1 MKKLLLILL
10 IGASLISCEEK
21 DLVDETPP
29 NPVENVEIAVSYLWN
44 NHGLKSD
51 SLLTNNKGNQFFLT
65 NMKVLISGFYVFSNG
80 DTFQNKEGNFSYT
93 LSKVQ
98 QLVHELPDGGY
109 SGFYGFRLGAD
120 SLVNVTQLPGASPEG
135 SGLRESGMFRNDG
148 MGYNSILLEG
158 RAIDPSDPDDSI
170 GSIPFRYEISSL
182 YFKRDLNSGQ
192 ANFAVTA
199 DTQVNL
205 ILNIDPWPI
214 FNDFDIVARPTITSD
229 PNDAIDFAQAQM
241 MSDSLFI
248 KLF

>member
-1 MKKLLLILL
+1 MTIL
-10 IGASLISCEEK
+10 SCTEK
-21 DLVDETPP
+21 INTDNPP

-44 NHGLKSD
+44 KHGLKKD
-51 SLLTNNKGNQFFLT
+51 SLLTNNKGNKFFLT
-65 NMKVLISGFYVFSNG
+65 DVKVLISRFYVLSSG
-80 DTFQNKEGNFSYT
+80 DTFQNKDGNFAYT
-93 LSKVQ
+93 LDKVE

-120 SLVNVTQLPGASPEG
+120 SIVNITTLPGAAPEG
-135 SGLRESGMFRNDG
+135 SGLKESGIYRNDNT
-148 MGYNSILLEG
+148 GYNSILIQG
-158 RAIDPSDPDDSI
+158 RAIDPSDPDDVT
-170 GSIPFRYEISSL
+170 GTIPFSYEISSL
-182 YFKRDLNSGQ
+182 YFRRELNSGQ

-214 FNDFDIVARPTITSD
+214 LNDFDIVARPTITSD
-229 PNDAIDFAQAQM
+229 PNNAIDFAFAQM

>member
-1 MKKLLLILL
+1 MKKIIILVL
-10 IGASLISCEEK
+10 ASFTILSCKEK
-21 DLVDETPP
+21 ADPVEP

-44 NHGLKSD
+44 KHGLKTD
-51 SLLTNNKGNQFFLT
+51 SLLTNNKGNKFFIT
-65 NMKVLISGFYVFSNG
+65 DMKILISRFYVLSAG
-80 DTFQNKEGNFSYT
+80 DTFQNKNGNFTYT
-93 LSKVQ
+93 LDKVE

-120 SLVNVTQLPGASPEG
+120 SLVNITTLPGASPEG
-135 SGLRESGMFRNDG
+135 SGLRATGMFRNDG

-158 RAIDPSDPDDSI
+158 RAIDPTDPTDVT
-170 GSIPFRYEISSL
+170 GTIPFRYEISSL
-182 YFKRDLNSGQ
+182 YFKRELNSGQ

-229 PNDAIDFAQAQM
+229 PTNSIDFASAQM
-241 MSDSLFI
+241 FSDSLFI
-248 KLF
+248 RLF